1 MVRGKFFREVFS
13 GLRRAVL
20 HSNSLLAAS
29 WPGAAC
35 TRGRLPSPMMTKK
48 TLDHHSAADQQATND
63 LPQCAARSRALHL
76 RLSPRRDH
84 LSQSHILHR
93 LPSLAHWQLTTG
105 LVPGLFVGAFCRDA
119 TLRAVNGA
127 HAASKHLPRFK
138 PLPAPCVHNNGTVN
152 AVFEVRFNRQP
163 HAYVAVRPTMAERL
177 ARRR

>member
-1 MVRGKFFREVFS
+1 MESHTGQPRVCEAGAVFKLLACS
-13 GLRRAVL
+13 FLAGRSLHSRAVA
-20 HSNSLLAAS
+20 LADDEEEN
-29 WPGAAC
+29 
-35 TRGRLPSPMMTKK
+35 TRSP
-48 TLDHHSAADQQATND
+48 Q
-63 LPQCAARSRALHL
+63 RSRPAGNQ
-76 RLSPRRDH
+76 RFTAVCSAITSPA
-84 LSQSHILHR
+84 
-93 LPSLAHWQLTTG
+93 PASLATSRSSFSEPHSPPAAVACPLAVDNG
-105 LVPGLFVGAFCRDA
+105 PYARCHLFVGAFCRDG